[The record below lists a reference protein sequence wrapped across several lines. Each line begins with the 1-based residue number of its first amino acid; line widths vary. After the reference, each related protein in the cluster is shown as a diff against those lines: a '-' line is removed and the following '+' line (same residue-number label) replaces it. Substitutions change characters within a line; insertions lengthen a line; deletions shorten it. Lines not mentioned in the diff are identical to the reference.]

1 MFDVSIKL
9 YYNENNEIYVLEKT
23 EMKSVKWGVLGT
35 AYIFE
40 RDTAEGMK
48 QAENCELYAIAGRS
62 MEKAL
67 QFKEKYGFEKAY
79 GSYEELLED
88 PEVEAVYIPLPNT
101 MHYEWTIKALNA
113 KKHVL
118 CEKPIAPT
126 AKEAQEMFDAAK
138 KNGVHLMEAFAY
150 QHSPYLTA
158 IEEEIANGVI
168 GDIRYMEAALIT
180 SDYVPENIRMRRD
193 TLGGC
198 TYDLG
203 VYPCS
208 LILRMIGKEP
218 EKVQAVSSFSEEH
231 IDLFTTVFMEYE
243 GGVKSHLNCGMVL
256 ATEKNSALN
265 RLQIHGTKGS
275 IEDVVFGFNM
285 PGELKYKVKTF
296 DGYEEVKT
304 VNVPQNYRLEVEQL
318 GRCITDGETPFVTE
332 DFSVANA
339 RIIDRILEVIG
350 Y

>member
-1 MFDVSIKL
+1 MRKI
-9 YYNENNEIYVLEKT
+9 
-23 EMKSVKWGVLGT
+23 KWGVMST

-40 RDTAEGMK
+40 RDTAEGMR

-67 QFKEKYGFEKAY
+67 AFKEKYGFEKAY
-79 GSYEELLED
+79 GSYQELIDD
-88 PEVEAVYIPLPNT
+88 PEVEAIYIPLPNT
-101 MHYEWTIKALNA
+101 LHYEWTIKALKA

-118 CEKPIAPT
+118 CEKPLAPT
-126 AKEAQEMFDAAK
+126 AKEAQEMFDVAK
-138 KNGVHLMEAFAY
+138 ENGVHLMEAFAY
-150 QHSPYLTA
+150 QHSPFLTE
-158 IEEEIANGVI
+158 IEKEIANGII

-180 SDYVPENIRMRRD
+180 SDYVKENIRMRRD
-193 TLGGC
+193 SLGGC

-218 EKVQAVSSFSEEH
+218 VKVQAVSSFSEEN

-265 RLQIHGTKGS
+265 RCEIHGTKGF
-275 IEDVVFGFNM
+275 IKATEFGFNS
-285 PGELKYKVKTF
+285 PGELKYVVETF
-296 DGYEEVKT
+296 DGYREEKT
-304 VNVPQNYRLEVEQL
+304 VLVPHNYRLEVEQL
-318 GRCITDGETPFVTE
+318 GRCITDGETPFVSE
-332 DFSVANA
+332 EFSVANA

>member
-1 MFDVSIKL
+1 MRKI
-9 YYNENNEIYVLEKT
+9 
-23 EMKSVKWGVLGT
+23 KWGVMST

-40 RDTAEGMK
+40 RDTAEGMR

-67 QFKEKYGFEKAY
+67 DFKEKYGFEKAY
-79 GSYEELLED
+79 GSYQELIDD
-88 PEVEAVYIPLPNT
+88 PEVEAIYIPLPNT
-101 MHYEWTIKALNA
+101 LHYEWTIKALKA

-118 CEKPIAPT
+118 CEKPLAPT
-126 AKEAQEMFDAAK
+126 AKEAQEMFDVAK
-138 KNGVHLMEAFAY
+138 ENGVHLMEAFAY
-150 QHSPYLTA
+150 QHSPFVKA
-158 IEEEIANGVI
+158 MKEEVENGTI

-180 SDYVPENIRMRRD
+180 SDYEMSNIRMRRD
-193 TLGGC
+193 SLGGC

-208 LILRMIGKEP
+208 LILRILGKEP

-265 RLQIHGTKGS
+265 RCEIHGTKGF
-275 IEDVVFGFNM
+275 IKATEFGFNS
-285 PGELKYKVKTF
+285 PGELKYIVETF
-296 DGYEEVKT
+296 DGYKEEKT
-304 VNVPQNYRLEVEQL
+304 VHTPHNYRLEVEQL
-318 GRCITDGETPFVTE
+318 GRCITDGETPYVSE
-332 DFSVANA
+332 EFSVANA

>member
-1 MFDVSIKL
+1 MRKI
-9 YYNENNEIYVLEKT
+9 
-23 EMKSVKWGVLGT
+23 KWGVMST

-40 RDTAEGMK
+40 RDTAEGMR

-67 QFKEKYGFEKAY
+67 AFKEKYGFEKAY
-79 GSYEELLED
+79 GSYQELIDD
-88 PEVEAVYIPLPNT
+88 PEVEAIYIPLPNT
-101 MHYEWTIKALNA
+101 LHYEWTIKALKA

-118 CEKPIAPT
+118 CEKPLAPT

-138 KNGVHLMEAFAY
+138 ENGVHLMEAFAY
-150 QHSPYLTA
+150 QHSPFVKA
-158 IEEEIANGVI
+158 MKEEVDHGTI

-180 SDYVPENIRMRRD
+180 SDYEMSNIRMRRD
-193 TLGGC
+193 SLGGC

-208 LILRMIGKEP
+208 LILRILGKEP

-265 RLQIHGTKGS
+265 RCEIHGTKGF
-275 IEDVVFGFNM
+275 IKATEFGFNS
-285 PGELKYKVKTF
+285 PGELKYMVETF
-296 DGYEEVKT
+296 DGYKEEKT
-304 VNVPQNYRLEVEQL
+304 VQTPHNYRLEVEQL
-318 GRCITDGETPFVTE
+318 GRCITDGETPYVSE
-332 DFSVANA
+332 EFSVANA